1 MNTILLRHLI
11 GETLREARLS
21 VSLTLREVADRGLT
35 SLGYLSEVERG
46 RKEASSELLA
56 SISAAV
62 GLSLSGLLAEAT
74 RKAMCAERP
83 ELRAAA

>member
-21 VSLTLREVADRGLT
+21 AGLTLREVADRGLT

-62 GLSLSGLLAEAT
+62 GLSQSALLTEAA
-74 RKAMCAERP
+74 RKAMREERP